1 MIRKSIKLGAGAALV
16 CGLAAL
22 AVGHDL
28 ALNVFRSGRARLASE
43 AQKLVP
49 FEVDLAAAGA
59 EFEQLPVASARLKG
73 ALKDATT
80 QIAGHARGIAE
91 LEATLK
97 LIDRDLE
104 TLAPAVR
111 SGSACALRSQRLEP
125 KAARHEAARL
135 LAKRKRYTRD
145 IATRSELVAAL
156 KGQQAEIQSQ
166 LAATQDAVR
175 RFHEKR
181 ASLHTKA
188 ELLRAAQRV
197 EALKASVGSG
207 PLSGVPSS
215 LDRIEKR
222 LDERLLTI
230 GERRKLQESAGA
242 AGDEHLASVREQQAA
257 EELDRLFPAAADKEQ

>member
-1 MIRKSIKLGAGAALV
+1 MIRKTLRLGAGAALV

-28 ALNVFRSGRARLASE
+28 ALNVFRSGRVRLASE
-43 AQKLVP
+43 AQKLVDP
-49 FEVDLAAAGA
+49 EVELAAV
-59 EFEQLPVASARLKG
+59 FEQLPVASARLKG

-80 QIAGHARGIAE
+80 QIAGHARAIAE

-111 SGSACALRSQRLEP
+111 SGSACALRSRRLEP